1 MKRNTIIRMIAVS
14 ILFVLS
20 ACAGATGEAIPSTT
34 PAVPTDIPAISTRSS
49 SSSAT
54 LIPTTLPTELPST
67 PAAQKTLPIPT
78 NTPKVVAP
86 PDLSRTDSQG
96 QVTVTVIPINL
107 VNLGDT
113 LTFDVSM
120 NTHSVDLS
128 MDLSKLAKITA
139 DNGKSAQAIK
149 WDGPRGGHHVQGKLT
164 FSAGEFSGAKKIT
177 LTINNVDVPSRVF
190 SWMLVQ

>member
-1 MKRNTIIRMIAVS
+1 MKRNTTIRIIAVS
-14 ILFVLS
+14 ILLVLS
-20 ACAGATGEAIPSTT
+20 ACSGVAIEAASSTT
-34 PAVPTDIPAISTRSS
+34 PAAPTIIPAVSTRSAS
-49 SSSAT
+49 PSAT
-54 LIPTTLPTELPST
+54 LIPTTLPTELPPT
-67 PAAQKTLPIPT
+67 PTAQKTLPVPT
-78 NTPKVVAP
+78 NTPKVTLP
-86 PDLSRTDSQG
+86 PNLTRTDSQG

-128 MDLSKLAKITA
+128 MDLSKLAKITT

-164 FSAGEFSGAKKIT
+164 FSAGEFSGAKKLT

-190 SWMLVQ
+190 TWMLVQ